1 MMSVIENFLS
11 SDQYKEFTNLVSF
24 CTEKEVGEAH
34 YNDDNAIQGFDNSA
48 YIIPTSEFQDWWL
61 DVLKQ
66 KNYIKD
72 TVTKKDIMSLYI
84 VESRPPY
91 HARWHRDSMG
101 DIHLG
106 SVILYFG
113 DNFDVHDGGLFLAK
127 KQEDDIHGQW
137 ALPTD
142 NVAIINPHDV
152 VHVVTKFEN
161 KDIVRKMV
169 IMFLKQK
176 DFV

>member
-1 MMSVIENFLS
+1 MMDVVENFLS
-11 SDQYKEFTNLVSF
+11 PEEYSNFLNLVSL
-24 CTEKEVGEAH
+24 CTEKEEGEAH

-48 YIIPTSEFQDWWL
+48 YILPTVEFQEWWIDL
-61 DVLKQ
+61 LKQ
-66 KNYIKD
+66 KNYIKPS
-72 TVTKKDIMSLYI
+72 VTTKDIMSLYI

-106 SVILYFG
+106 SIILYFG

-127 KQEDDIHGQW
+127 QHETDIQGQW
-137 ALPTD
+137 VLPSD
-142 NVAIINPHDV
+142 NVGIINPHDV

-176 DFV
+176 DFA